1 MRCEVENKKEG
12 WRERLNLAV
21 LINNKNRTNMAW
33 GAAISLAG
41 QLGSSLFSGISQ
53 AKAAKKQK
61 KNIEKSKAENEAWY
75 NRRYNEDATQRA
87 DAQRLLRLTQE
98 SIRNRNREAAATQA
112 VVGGTEESVAAT
124 KEANAKA
131 LAETASAIAA
141 QGEARKDAIEQQ
153 YLNRNQTLNDQLNGI
168 EANKIQQTAEAGAQA
183 ISAFGNMGSALSKM
197 PAKYNETQATAAAQN
212 GGAKL

>member
-1 MRCEVENKKEG
+1 M
-12 WRERLNLAV
+12 L
-21 LINNKNRTNMAW
+21 
-33 GAAISLAG
+33 GAIISAAA
-41 QLGSSLFSGISQ
+41 QIGSQIYSGIAQS
-53 AKAAKKQK
+53 KAAKKQK
-61 KNIEKSKAENEAWY
+61 DNIEKSKAENAAWY

-87 DAQRLLRLTQE
+87 DAQRLLRLIQE

-141 QGEARKDAIEQQ
+141 QGEARKDSIEQQ
-153 YLNRNQTLNDQLNGI
+153 YLNRDQALNDQLNGI
-168 EANKIQQTAEAGAQA
+168 EANKRQQEAQAGAQA
-183 ISAFGNMGSALSKM
+183 ISAFGNIGASLANM
-197 PAKYNETQATAAAQN
+197 PKTTKT